1 MLKDMNK
8 RQARKVPDDAP
19 TSFVRKRWKS
29 LVHTPDGLDRRF
41 YELCVLSE
49 LKNSLRS
56 GDVWVRGSRQFKD
69 FEEYLLPPSRF
80 SAQREQQA
88 LGLAVETDCERFLE
102 ARLAVLERELQTV
115 ERLAAQDQLPDASIS
130 GTGLKLTPLDSAVPP
145 EADALMRRAY
155 GLLPHLKITELLLEV
170 DDWTGFT
177 RHFTHLKSG
186 GTAADKSLLLTA
198 VLADAINLGLTKMA
212 ESCPGASYAKLSWL
226 QAWHIRDETYSAALA
241 EVVNA
246 QYRQP
251 FALWWGKGATS
262 SSDGQHFKAGGRGQ
276 FAGQMNPRYGSEP
289 GVQFYTHVSDQY
301 APFHTKVINA
311 TVRDATHVLDGLLY
325 HESDLRIE
333 EHYTDTTGF
342 TDHVFALM
350 HLLGFRFAPRIRD
363 LADKRLYIHGDAK
376 RYPTLAR
383 LIGGSVNVKRIRA
396 HWDAILR
403 LAASIQQ
410 GTVTASLMLRKLGSY
425 PRQNGLALAL
435 RELGRIERTLFTLD
449 WLQDIELRRRVQIG
463 LNKGEAKNALARAVF
478 FNRLGELRDR
488 SFENQRYRASGLNLV
503 VAAIVLWN
511 TAYLERVVQA
521 LRDTGNADDSLLP
534 HLSPL
539 GWEHINL
546 TGDYSWQQN
555 KQVEQGNFR
564 PLPPLTRP

>member
-1 MLKDMNK
+1 MLSS
-8 RQARKVPDDAP
+8 ARIPAEGRDNQD
-19 TSFVRKRWKS
+19 
-29 LVHTPDGLDRRF
+29 
-41 YELCVLSE
+41 EI
-49 LKNSLRS
+49 LRH
-56 GDVWVRGSRQFKD
+56 
-69 FEEYLLPPSRF
+69 E
-80 SAQREQQA
+80 
-88 LGLAVETDCERFLE
+88 
-102 ARLAVLERELQTV
+102 
-115 ERLAAQDQLPDASIS
+115 AAQHVSIRSRPEGRDNHAS
-130 GTGLKLTPLDSAVPP
+130 
-145 EADALMRRAY
+145 
-155 GLLPHLKITELLLEV
+155 
-170 DDWTGFT
+170 DD
-177 RHFTHLKSG
+177 
-186 GTAADKSLLLTA
+186 
-198 VLADAINLGLTKMA
+198 
-212 ESCPGASYAKLSWL
+212 LSWL

-289 GVQFYTHVSDQY
+289 GVQFYTHVSDHY